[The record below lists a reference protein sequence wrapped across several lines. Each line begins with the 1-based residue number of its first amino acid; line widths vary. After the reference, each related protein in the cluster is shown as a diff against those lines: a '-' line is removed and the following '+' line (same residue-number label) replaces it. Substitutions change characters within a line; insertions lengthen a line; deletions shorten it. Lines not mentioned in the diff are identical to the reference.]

1 MRAAQLFCSDIDG
14 NARVMGLPRNARSRR
29 WTREN
34 GVRSLLVMSHGC
46 RHKAIVN
53 VDMYPGQFL
62 VLDFGSR
69 MVCSKWGIVG
79 ADVAEPERAEVRRA
93 RH

>member
-1 MRAAQLFCSDIDG
+1 VALDRTRDPLDPLDLANMRQ
-14 NARVMGLPRNARSRR
+14 
-29 WTREN
+29 N

-53 VDMYPGQFL
+53 VDMYPGRFL

-69 MVCSKWGIVG
+69 IVCSKWGIVG
-79 ADVAEPERAEVRRA
+79 ADVAELERAEQVRRA